1 MFQVRLNSPYFV
13 NAPTSA
19 VAGASAVGTAD
30 TSTALDPSTSV
41 AAPSSKVTL
50 SAEAQSKV
58 SQLSQTDQK
67 VRAHEQVHMAAGG
80 ELIRG
85 GPSYSYQ
92 KGPDG
97 KMYAIGGDVSI
108 DVSPGKTPIETISLA
123 QRIRSAALAP
133 VDPSSQD
140 RQVAAEA
147 SDMESNANREL
158 AASAQGNSGVDSSS
172 AQTGDKASAQA
183 AGQRMQSFYASV
195 ANVSGV
201 SGGLRIEA

>member
-1 MFQVRLNSPYFV
+1 MFQVRLDSPYFV

-19 VAGASAVGTAD
+19 AAGASAVGTAD
-30 TSTALDPSTSV
+30 APTALDPSTGV
-41 AAPSSKVTL
+41 AAPSAKVTL

-67 VRAHEQVHMAAGG
+67 VRAHEQAHMAAGG

-97 KMYAIGGDVSI
+97 KMYATGGDVSI
-108 DVSPGKTPIETISLA
+108 DTSPGKTPIETISLA

-147 SDMESNANREL
+147 SEMESNANREL
-158 AASAQGNSGVDSSS
+158 AASAQGGGTDSSS
-172 AQTGDKASAQA
+172 AQMIDKESTQA

-195 ANVSGV
+195 ANASGA
-201 SGGLRIEA
+201 SGGVRIEV